1 MIGNDDFYH
10 SVYVRVIDQIRS
22 VILTETE
29 QRQKAAIV
37 ICTDDC
43 LTQCKEI
50 IAEQFRKNE
59 LDVSF
64 DEASKESNS
73 SSRKQ

>member
-37 ICTDDC
+37 GCMDDC

>member
-1 MIGNDDFYH
+1 M
-10 SVYVRVIDQIRS
+10 
-22 VILTETE
+22 
-29 QRQKAAIV
+29 
-37 ICTDDC
+37 DDC

-73 SSRKQ
+73 SSPRKQQSSISAASEH